1 LDGLKKEVSIK
12 SVQWGIVSVINRKDI
27 EDPEKGKKSRDV
39 LRSFESTFL
48 KDKDYV
54 LNATTME
61 RIKKLCDIDEKEK
74 GPEPKKRKT

>member
-1 LDGLKKEVSIK
+1 MDGLKKEVSIK
-12 SVQWGIVSVINRKDI
+12 SVQWGIVSVLNRKDI
-27 EDPEKGKKSRDV
+27 EDPE
-39 LRSFESTFL
+39 

>member
-1 LDGLKKEVSIK
+1 MAGLKKEVSIK
-12 SVQWGIVSVINRKDI
+12 SVQWGIVSVLNRKDI
-27 EDPEKGKKSRDV
+27 EDPEKGKKSRGV

-61 RIKKLCDIDEKEK
+61 RIQKLCDIDEKEK